1 MLAPTGRSASAV
13 TVQEPTVGRPSPAVE
28 VPGSE
33 RREVLHLYLSDTR
46 RLFNSMDPSPFR
58 ERDLDPAAS
67 AYVVEWAEEAP
78 RGRPLRIVVHLG
90 GNASGDDAAVVP
102 VSVRDYFQR
111 RAVATRRRLQR
122 LFRLGRRTLAIAFVF
137 LATVIVVADYLTGLV
152 GEGRYAAV
160 IENTLVIGAWVAL
173 WRPLEIFLYDWW
185 PIRGEA
191 RLYDRLGAADVRVI
205 RDGVDAAPVPG
216 ASGVTG

>member
-1 MLAPTGRSASAV
+1 V
-13 TVQEPTVGRPSPAVE
+13 TVQEPTVGRPSHAVSPDGPE
-28 VPGSE
+28 G
-33 RREVLHLYLSDTR
+33 REVLHLYLSDTR

-58 ERDLDPAAS
+58 ERDLDPGAAT
-67 AYVVEWAEEAP
+67 YIVDWAEEAP
-78 RGRPLRIVVHLG
+78 RALPLGIAVHVG
-90 GNASGDDAAVVP
+90 GDVPLDAAAVVP
-102 VSVRDYFQR
+102 DSVRDYFQR

-137 LATVIVVADYLTGLV
+137 LASVIVLAEYLTGLV
-152 GEGRYAAV
+152 ADGRYAAV

-185 PIRGEA
+185 PIRAEA

-205 RDGVDAAPVPG
+205 RDGVELFGPASRDAGTAP
-216 ASGVTG
+216 